1 MLIIP
6 TAAMVYDLLDTL
18 EVEDYNSVID
28 YIRFLS
34 DSRKK
39 AKIQRSLN
47 ALAEIQNMFSDDKGW
62 NSEEEML
69 ADMAK
74 FRKERMKV

>member
-1 MLIIP
+1 MSEGEKIMAP

-34 DSRKK
+34 ESRKK
-39 AKIQRSLN
+39 AKIQRSLI
-47 ALAEIQNMFSDDKGW
+47 ALAEIQNMFSDDNGGLLLIRTG
-62 NSEEEML
+62 S
-69 ADMAK
+69 
-74 FRKERMKV
+74 FVTG

>member
-1 MLIIP
+1 MAP

-74 FRKERMKV
+74 FRKERMKI